1 MCGAFSGFCSLP
13 SPPFAFHCVSV
24 WRVPVLS
31 RAWGLMAGFS
41 GFESLQN
48 LKFWKVFFTVEF
60 YKFWNGNIFF
70 NKGIFFLYS
79 VDKNSDFDCPI
90 TIIIIKIIWSSK
102 SEGETEDW
110 YNNNYSTL
118 IVLVAFLQWFFLFAL
133 IFPVLI
139 LNTSWF
145 L

>member
-1 MCGAFSGFCSLP
+1 MSEITEKLIIKHRLIFSGDI
-13 SPPFAFHCVSV
+13 
-24 WRVPVLS
+24 WKKKVLF
-31 RAWGLMAGFS
+31 LKDYLN
-41 GFESLQN
+41 ESLQN

-70 NKGIFFLYS
+70 NTGIFFLYS

-110 YNNNYSTL
+110 YNYSTL
-118 IVLVAFLQWFFLFAL
+118 IVLVAFLQWFFLFAF